1 MQLRVRSV
9 AIEKASADLL
19 IVPVWKGLKQQPEF
33 QELNELWDGGL
44 LNWLNQIG
52 FEGNKRET
60 AIVPSFGKL
69 GVAQVLLLG
78 LGDRKRIVADDLRL
92 IGGAAYKK
100 AKELHAKHVALLS
113 EPFLQSFS
121 PKESASTVMEGW
133 YGATYAFHAY
143 HEEAKQKESDRAVQ
157 ELLWIAH
164 GSTNAKAIEKGADE
178 AKLLSQGVHVTR
190 DLVNTIAHEMTP
202 KELVKIA
209 QEIADS
215 SSRLSIT
222 VLDQKEMEKKKMGAA
237 LAVAR
242 GAVNK
247 PYTVHLVYKPKKKA
261 KKRIA
266 IVGKGVTF
274 DTGGL
279 SLKPSDGM
287 VTMKMDMA
295 GAAAVLGLFKV
306 LPSLDLDI
314 EVHGTFIAVEN
325 AISAEAYRPGDVVTA
340 MDGTTIDIQNT
351 DAEGRV
357 VLADALLYA
366 REQEPHALVDL
377 ATLTGACIVA
387 LGEEIAGVMG
397 TDARLI
403 ERLKKASVQSGEDI
417 WELPLPDK
425 YADHVKSRIANIKN
439 VGAKGQA
446 GAIAGGLFLKRFAGD
461 TPWAH
466 LDIAGPAWTD
476 REMRPDQSYGG
487 TGFGVKLLVRYLQG
501 L

>member
-1 MQLRVRSV
+1 MQLRVRS
-9 AIEKASADLL
+9 ATLENITSDLL
-19 IVPVWKGLKQQPEF
+19 ILPVWKGLKQQPEL
-33 QELNELWDGGL
+33 QELQKLWDGH
-44 LNWLNQIG
+44 LNDWLEHIR
-52 FEGNKRET
+52 FEGNKREMVV
-60 AIVPSFGKL
+60 VPCFGKL
-69 GVAQVLLLG
+69 ATHQVLLVG
-78 LGDRKRIVADDLRL
+78 LGDRKLITNDDLRL
-92 IGGAAYKK
+92 IGGAIYKK
-100 AKELHAKHVALLS
+100 AKELNAKQVSLVS
-113 EPFLQSFS
+113 EPLLQRFS
-121 PKESASTVMEGW
+121 AKETSGDLMEGW
-133 YGATYAFHAY
+133 YGATYTFHAY
-143 HEEAKQKESDRAVQ
+143 QKEAKQKAAEKAVQ

-164 GSTNAKAIEKGADE
+164 GSTNIKAIEKGALD
-178 AKLLSQGVHVTR
+178 AKALFDGVHVSR

-202 KELVKIA
+202 QKLVEVA
-209 QEIADS
+209 QKMADAS
-215 SSRLSIT
+215 ARLSLTI
-222 VLDQKEMEKKKMGAA
+222 LDQKEMEKKGMGAA

-242 GAVNK
+242 GSVHKPAV
-247 PYTVHLVYKPKKKA
+247 VHLVYKPKKKA

-266 IVGKGVTF
+266 IVGKAVTF

-295 GAAAVLGLFKV
+295 GAAAVLGVFQI
-306 LPSLDLDI
+306 LPSLNIDV
-314 EVHGTFIAVEN
+314 EVHGIFIAVEN
-325 AISAEAYRPGDVVTA
+325 AISAQAYRPGDVVTA

-366 REQEPHALVDL
+366 REQEPQAIVDL

-403 ERLKKASVQSGEDI
+403 ERLKKASVLSGEDI
-417 WELPLPDK
+417 WELPLPEK
-425 YADHVKSRIANIKN
+425 YADHVKSKIANIKN

-446 GAIAGGLFLKRFAGD
+446 GAIAGGLFLKRFVGK

-476 REMRPDQSYGG
+476 RESRPDQTYGA
-487 TGFGVKLLVRYLQG
+487 TGFGVRLITRYLQG